1 MRLNSEV
8 SSQGLRQLR
17 ASIDVSELAR
27 LNYDIIARDVRV
39 EEFWNKFAKH
49 YSAASEPEFWPP
61 PPLNRASQRE
71 DRGRPGERAP
81 RSAVRLS
88 YPFLVTIYRP
98 TWDQFPPL
106 TTDLIPELERPYSSQ
121 SFLSCDSRLCMSPE
135 SRARQL
141 RSIWHAQ
148 FERQQVRSLGEHNH
162 ENSLAE

>member
-71 DRGRPGERAP
+71 DRGDHGERAP

-106 TTDLIPELERPYSSQ
+106 TTDLIPEFERPYHGTRHHRMYMMAVNRTHKGSKLTPANKAKP
-121 SFLSCDSRLCMSPE
+121 LSEWLHRP
-135 SRARQL
+135 
-141 RSIWHAQ
+141 
-148 FERQQVRSLGEHNH
+148 
-162 ENSLAE
+162 